1 VGRRCGANPA
11 RRGFHLRAPLF
22 GSDIGTRARPGTYT
36 TSGRVHRL
44 GGISLVPRNTPCP
57 CGSGKKYKRC
67 CLDRERE
74 LVRNADAFDELFG
87 LASMFPLLRPDS
99 PEFDAWVDARREAEV
114 TRASIEEAGA
124 LLPAAERE
132 RIVRAHA
139 QEFPGV
145 WRSLVDDLGDEHEAE
160 QVVFVGA
167 VVAALEELRAVDP
180 SVLELIEE
188 NEVMAGHPV
197 EALALALEA
206 TDLWSIAEAT
216 AADEALAKIPDV
228 LADDAY
234 EILWIATIEAEAARL
249 WSPRHEGR
257 LARLVERLSAQ
268 LPIAGRANASAVL
281 ADGCAWFERD
291 EEVRF
296 KLAAM
301 LLADSLD
308 PLQQA
313 QILAAVA
320 A

>member
-1 VGRRCGANPA
+1 VR
-11 RRGFHLRAPLF
+11 
-22 GSDIGTRARPGTYT
+22 
-36 TSGRVHRL
+36 
-44 GGISLVPRNTPCP
+44 GISLVPRNSPCP

-74 LVRNADAFDELFG
+74 LVRRSDAFEELFG
-87 LASMFPLLRPDS
+87 LATMFPLLRPDS
-99 PEFDAWVDARREAEV
+99 PGFDAWVDARRESEV

-132 RIVRAHA
+132 RIVGAHA

-160 QVVFVGA
+160 EAVFIGA
-167 VVAALEELRAVDP
+167 VVAALEEVRVVDP

-188 NEVMAGHPV
+188 NDDIAAHPV
-197 EALALALEA
+197 EALATALEA
-206 TDLWSIAEAT
+206 TDLWSINEAS
-216 AADEALAKIPDV
+216 AVDEALAMIPDV
-228 LADDAY
+228 LDDGAY
-234 EILWIATIEAEAARL
+234 EILCIAAIEAEAARL

-268 LPIAGRANASAVL
+268 LPIAGRAKASSVL
-281 ADGCAWFERD
+281 AEGCAGFERD
-291 EEVRF
+291 GAMRLR
-296 KLAAM
+296 LAAM
-301 LLADSLD
+301 LLADTLD

-313 QILAAVA
+313 QTLAALA

>member
-1 VGRRCGANPA
+1 
-11 RRGFHLRAPLF
+11 
-22 GSDIGTRARPGTYT
+22 
-36 TSGRVHRL
+36 
-44 GGISLVPRNTPCP
+44 
-57 CGSGKKYKRC
+57 
-67 CLDRERE
+67 
-74 LVRNADAFDELFG
+74 
-87 LASMFPLLRPDS
+87 M
-99 PEFDAWVDARREAEV
+99 

-124 LLPAAERE
+124 LVPAEERA

-160 QVVFVGA
+160 EVVFVGA
-167 VVAALEELRAVDP
+167 LVAALEEVRAADP
-180 SVLELIEE
+180 IVLELIEE
-188 NEVMAGHPV
+188 NEVVTGEAV
-197 EALALALEA
+197 EALAMALVA

-216 AADEALAKIPDV
+216 AADEALAKVPDF
-228 LADDAY
+228 LDDDAY
-234 EILWIATIEAEAARL
+234 EILWIAAIKAEAARL
-249 WSPRHEGR
+249 WSPRHERR

-281 ADGCAWFERD
+281 ADGCAGFERD
-291 EEVRF
+291 PEVRL
-296 KLAAM
+296 KLAAL

>member
-1 VGRRCGANPA
+1 MGRRCGANPA

-22 GSDIGTRARPGTYT
+22 GSDIGTRARPEIYM
-36 TSGRVHRL
+36 TSGRAHGL
-44 GGISLVPRNTPCP
+44 DGISLVPRNAPCP

-74 LVRNADAFDELFG
+74 LLRRGDAFEELFG

-99 PEFDAWVDARREAEV
+99 PEFDAWVGARREAEV

-145 WRSLVDDLGDEHEAE
+145 WRSLVDDLGDEAEAE
-160 QVVFVGA
+160 EVVFIGA
-167 VVAALEELRAVDP
+167 VVAALEEVRAVDP

-188 NEVMAGHPV
+188 NEVILGNPV

-216 AADEALAKIPDV
+216 LADEALAKIPDV
-228 LADDAY
+228 LDDDAY

-281 ADGCAWFERD
+281 ADGCAGFERD

-296 KLAAM
+296 RLAAM

-313 QILAAVA
+313 QILAAIA

>member
-1 VGRRCGANPA
+1 
-11 RRGFHLRAPLF
+11 
-22 GSDIGTRARPGTYT
+22 
-36 TSGRVHRL
+36 
-44 GGISLVPRNTPCP
+44 
-57 CGSGKKYKRC
+57 
-67 CLDRERE
+67 
-74 LVRNADAFDELFG
+74 
-87 LASMFPLLRPDS
+87 MFPLLRPDS
-99 PEFDAWVDARREAEV
+99 PEFDAWVDTRRDAEV

-160 QVVFVGA
+160 EVVFVGA
-167 VVAALEELRAVDP
+167 LVAALEEVRAMDP
-180 SVLELIEE
+180 IVLELIEE
-188 NEVMAGHPV
+188 NEVVTGEAV
-197 EALALALEA
+197 EALAMALVA

-216 AADEALAKIPDV
+216 AADEALAKVPDF
-228 LADDAY
+228 LDDDAY
-234 EILWIATIEAEAARL
+234 EILWIAAIKAEAARL
-249 WSPRHEGR
+249 WSPRHERR

-281 ADGCAWFERD
+281 ADGCAGFERD
-291 EEVRF
+291 PEVRL
-296 KLAAM
+296 KLAAL